1 MYQVIIVDDEP
12 RILEGIIHLF
22 PWNNFGFEVVASFT
36 NGKEALEYINAHPQV
51 DIVMTD
57 IQMPVMTG
65 QELCQAIHAEM
76 PDRSFPIFVM
86 TSMTD
91 REHRE
96 WTAEIPRLQLLEK
109 PLSMRILMQKF
120 DQVFGAAD

>member
-1 MYQVIIVDDEP
+1 MKKHILIVDDEP
-12 RILEGIIHLF
+12 HMTRVLKMQLERVGYTVTTCPNGREALASIHLA
-22 PWNNFGFEVVASFT
+22 P
-36 NGKEALEYINAHPQV
+36 P
-51 DIVMTD
+51 DVMVTD

>member
-51 DIVMTD
+51 DI
-57 IQMPVMTG
+57 
-65 QELCQAIHAEM
+65 
-76 PDRSFPIFVM
+76 DRKSV
-86 TSMTD
+86 
-91 REHRE
+91 
-96 WTAEIPRLQLLEK
+96 
-109 PLSMRILMQKF
+109 
-120 DQVFGAAD
+120 V

>member
-1 MYQVIIVDDEP
+1 MKKHILIVDDEP
-12 RILEGIIHLF
+12 HMTRVLKMQLERVGYTVTTCPNGREALASIHLAQ
-22 PWNNFGFEVVASFT
+22 P
-36 NGKEALEYINAHPQV
+36 
-51 DIVMTD
+51 DVMVTD

>member
-1 MYQVIIVDDEP
+1 MKKHILIVDDEP
-12 RILEGIIHLF
+12 HMTRVLKMQLERVGYTVTTCPNGREALASIHL
-22 PWNNFGFEVVASFT
+22 
-36 NGKEALEYINAHPQV
+36 ALP
-51 DIVMTD
+51 DVMVTD

>member
-57 IQMPVMTG
+57 IQMPVMDG
-65 QELCQAIHAEM
+65 YQAAQAIRNTGKKDAGTIPIIAMTANAFAEDVNKAAECGM
-76 PDRSFPIFVM
+76 NGHVAKPIVIGKLVEEM
-86 TSMTD
+86 SK
-91 REHRE
+91 
-96 WTAEIPRLQLLEK
+96 WL
-109 PLSMRILMQKF
+109 
-120 DQVFGAAD
+120 